1 MTLQKDTQ
9 LPLFYKT
16 TVKRDVR
23 TQFAALCFRIVKDKP
38 QVLLVTSRGTRRWI
52 VPKGWPI
59 EGKTPAASAAVEAYE
74 EAGVSGKAYDT
85 CLGVFTYNKSV
96 SRGEELPV
104 LAMVF
109 PLKVRHAEQSF
120 PEAGERRRK
129 WFSLKKA
136 AARIAEPELR
146 QIILTF
152 DPRRLKH

>member
-9 LPLFYKT
+9 LPLSFKT
-16 TVKRDVR
+16 NAKRDVR
-23 TQFAALCFRIVKDKP
+23 TQFAALCFRIAKDRP

-59 EGKTPAASAAVEAYE
+59 EGKTPSASAAIEAYE
-74 EAGVSGKAYDT
+74 EAGVTGKTYDT
-85 CLGVFTYNKSV
+85 CLGVFSYNKSV
-96 SRGEELPV
+96 ANGEALPI

-109 PLKVRHAEQSF
+109 PLKVRHMDRAY
-120 PEAGERRRK
+120 PEANERRRK

-136 AARIAEPELR
+136 AARISEPELR